1 MAMKKWSVNNGVLFI
16 ADGPGGF
23 VPSAD
28 DIFRHFVEDDQQW
41 PGEALDE
48 SEIESL
54 RFSKYPL
61 QLHLTL
67 QRRGEE
73 EGYLAVNGSH
83 RAVEQTFSDPEVL
96 QAGHVII
103 NDRWHALEKQSAS
116 EVAEFLAKN
125 KVGLGDRVSLK
136 VYLALQKA
144 GADIFSAEGSRTA
157 LSFITELATVP
168 NHVNAT
174 LYPYQLDGWR
184 WSRFIMEEHL
194 GGVLADEMGLGKTLQ
209 VISAIADPLA
219 PIETPVLIIAPG
231 SILEN
236 WIREFRKFAPHL
248 RTLKHHGAART
259 GRPNELLTYDVVV
272 TSYDAVVRD
281 NSMFMMITWSVIVC
295 DEAQYIK
302 NVDSLRA
309 RSVKKLKKNSGLAVT
324 GTPVENRLTDLWSIV
339 DFALP
344 GYLGK
349 IEDFQKEFEDDL
361 DGATRLER
369 IASPIMLRRRVAEVA
384 QDLPERIDIP
394 QVVEFEEN
402 DAQQYDRIRNEIL
415 AESGASATL
424 VSLTKLRMYCSHPWL
439 LQKELPTAGDP
450 AEFAKY
456 SRLVDILDEIFQA
469 GEKAILFTAY
479 TAMTDI
485 LVKDIASR
493 FSVFTG
499 FIDGR
504 LPIDDRQPMID
515 AFSANPDPAL
525 LVLNPRAGG
534 SGLNIT
540 AANHVI
546 HYTLEWN
553 PAMEDQASA
562 RAYRRGQTRPVTVHR
577 LFCAGTVEE
586 VVDDRLARKRTI
598 SEAAVVGVRGDSDD
612 YNDIVAALQ
621 RSPLSGATRK

>member
-1 MAMKKWSVNNGVLFI
+1 MKKWSINNNVLSIAGGV
-16 ADGPGGF
+16 DSS
-23 VPSAD
+23 VPSAE
-28 DIFRHFVEDDQQW
+28 DIFRHFVEEAPLW
-41 PGEALDE
+41 PGESLDE
-48 SEIESL
+48 TGIGNL

-61 QLHLTL
+61 QLRLTL

-73 EGYLAVNGSH
+73 EGYLAVIGSH
-83 RAVEQTFSDPEVL
+83 RAVEQVISDPEVL
-96 QAGHVII
+96 QAGHVIVG
-103 NDRWHALEKQSAS
+103 DRWYALEKQSTA
-116 EVAEFLAKN
+116 EVADFLAKN
-125 KVGLGDRVSLK
+125 KVELGDRVSLK

-144 GADIFSAEGSRTA
+144 GPDLFSAEGSRTA
-157 LSFITELATVP
+157 LSFITEMAAAP
-168 NHVNAT
+168 KHVSAT

-184 WSRFIMEEHL
+184 WTRFIMEEHL

-219 PIETPVLIIAPG
+219 PLETPVLIIAPG

-236 WIREFRKFAPHL
+236 WIREFRKFAPDL
-248 RTLKHHGAART
+248 RTLKHHGAGRT
-259 GRPNELLTYDVVV
+259 GRPNELLNYDVVV

-281 NSMFMMITWSVIVC
+281 NSMFMMITWSTIVC

-302 NVDSLRA
+302 NANSLRA
-309 RSVKKLKKNSGLAVT
+309 RSVKKLKKNCGLAVT
-324 GTPVENRLTDLWSIV
+324 GTPVENRLTDLWSIA

-344 GYLGK
+344 GYLGEV
-349 IEDFQKEFEDDL
+349 EDFQKEFEDDL

-369 IASPIMLRRRVAEVA
+369 VASPIMLRRRVAEVA
-384 QDLPERIDIP
+384 KDLPERIDIP
-394 QVVEFEEN
+394 QVVEFEHG
-402 DAQQYDRIRNEIL
+402 DAQEYDRIRNEIL
-415 AESGASATL
+415 AEFGASATL

-439 LQKELPTAGDP
+439 LQEHLPSVGDP

-485 LVKDIASR
+485 LVKDIANR

-499 FIDGR
+499 YIDGR

-515 AFSANPDPAL
+515 AFSANPGAAL

-598 SEAAVVGVRGDSDD
+598 SEAAVVGVRGDSED